1 MEGNILI
8 FNLSTSHFSEDI
20 NKLFDKYSSNY
31 VLIPPGQTWFLQPL
45 DIRVNKVFKE
55 NIYKKYNDFKLSTA
69 LEKKVILNNKID
81 WVSEI
86 WWSEETISIN
96 TIKNSFIKSGITNNI
111 NQLSTDNIEL
121 PKELL
126 ILNSIKDEDA
136 EILKKYNLD
145 KGK

>member
-1 MEGNILI
+1 M
-8 FNLSTSHFSEDI
+8 
-20 NKLFDKYSSNY
+20 
-31 VLIPPGQTWFLQPL
+31 QPL

>member
-1 MEGNILI
+1 
-8 FNLSTSHFSEDI
+8 
-20 NKLFDKYSSNY
+20 
-31 VLIPPGQTWFLQPL
+31 LQPL

-86 WWSEETISIN
+86 WWSEEAISIN

-111 NQLSTDNIEL
+111 KMQ
-121 PKELL
+121 
-126 ILNSIKDEDA
+126 
-136 EILKKYNLD
+136 KY
-145 KGK
+145 